1 MKYIVIEWPEIQD
14 YMFREDFRESSYFD
28 PVKNVWLIPEAWLDP
43 YAGLSDEELK
53 EEFEEQWYG
62 CDIGDLED
70 TLV

>member
-14 YMFREDFRESSYFD
+14 YMERPDYPEECYID
-28 PVKNVWLIPEAWLDP
+28 PVKNVWLIPETWIDP

-62 CDIGDLED
+62 CDIGDLD
-70 TLV
+70 DALG